1 MHANI
6 NISYSDKKK
15 KYHPLPKNFSE
26 MYKRLKI
33 KQCIFLYLPILK
45 VVEKPPLELQV
56 TFEKRSDLTDCCFS
70 QELLA
75 CKTCQEYTTG
85 WAQIGNRIWGGRGE
99 EGERERV
106 VGLGWFCLVYFLC
119 NLTTQFLHCN
129 KNYFQ
134 RTMTFLRNF

>member
-15 KYHPLPKNFSE
+15 IKNYHPLPKNFSE

-56 TFEKRSDLTDCCFS
+56 TFEKRSDLMDCCFS
-70 QELLA
+70 QKLLA

-85 WAQIGNRIWGGRGE
+85 WAQIGNRIWGQNLWGGGLGGR
-99 EGERERV
+99 EREKEL
-106 VGLGWFCLVYFLC
+106 LGWVGFVWFIFFA
-119 NLTTQFLHCN
+119 T
-129 KNYFQ
+129 
-134 RTMTFLRNF
+134 

>member
-15 KYHPLPKNFSE
+15 KNYHPLPKNFSE

-56 TFEKRSDLTDCCFS
+56 TFEKRSDLMDFCFS

-85 WAQIGNRIWGGRGE
+85 WAQIGNRIWWGG
-99 EGERERV
+99 EGAGV
-106 VGLGWFCLVYFLC
+106 VGLVWFFWFIFFA
-119 NLTTQFLHCN
+119 T
-129 KNYFQ
+129 
-134 RTMTFLRNF
+134 